1 MNIRLNEKED
11 GEMIFSWKEIWTLV
25 KKRKLTFGQ
34 DFLDQLIVTLLKLKA
49 SIIKKNIKEKD
60 VDKTNK

>member
-1 MNIRLNEKED
+1 MNIRLNEKEH

-25 KKRKLTFGQ
+25 KKRKLTFSQ

-49 SIIKKNIKEKD
+49 TIKEKN

>member
-49 SIIKKNIKEKD
+49 STIKKDIKEKN
-60 VDKTNK
+60 VNKTNK

>member
-1 MNIRLNEKED
+1 MYIKINEKND
-11 GEMIFSWKEIWTLV
+11 GEMIFSWKEIWSLI
-25 KKRKLTFGQ
+25 KKRKLTFSQ

-49 SIIKKNIKEKD
+49 TIKEKN

>member
-25 KKRKLTFGQ
+25 KKRKLTFSQ

-49 SIIKKNIKEKD
+49 SI
-60 VDKTNK
+60 

>member
-25 KKRKLTFGQ
+25 KKRKLTFSQ
-34 DFLDQLIVTLLKLKA
+34 DFLDQLIVTLLNVKQA
-49 SIIKKNIKEKD
+49 IKEKNA
-60 VDKTNK
+60 DKTNK

>member
-25 KKRKLTFGQ
+25 KKRKLTFSQ

-49 SIIKKNIKEKD
+49 STIKKNIKEKD